1 MLRPVSVRR
10 SASAPPRTFSGALR
24 AGRRLTSPRR
34 VLAMVGSAMTLLTVA
49 RAVVLFVESYS
60 AVRSERLADTD
71 LMNLCVDGSAAHSVD
86 FRALCIKKKAERAS
100 PVLLK
105 ALLRACSTAFADFCE
120 VFSSWTKIGLLVLF
134 CLTGIA
140 APVVKAVALLCT
152 AHLRRRAARRHRAGS
167 TPMVALPRAANAD
180 DSSDDDDEAEHD
192 DRGARGLLTSIT
204 LDDGDE
210 EDAFGQGRVWARP
223 SMGALAAMGRLMRRR
238 RAARRAVATLGG
250 PLEEDGEYDDADDY
264 GYANGG
270 VGHAKRN

>member
-1 MLRPVSVRR
+1 
-10 SASAPPRTFSGALR
+10 
-24 AGRRLTSPRR
+24 
-34 VLAMVGSAMTLLTVA
+34 MTLLTVA

-60 AVRSERLADTD
+60 AVRSERLADSD
-71 LMNLCVDGSAAHSVD
+71 LMNLCVDGSAAHSAD

-152 AHLRRRAARRHRAGS
+152 AHLRRRAARRHRGS
-167 TPMVALPRAANAD
+167 SASMVALPRAGSAD
-180 DSSDDDDEAEHD
+180 DSSDDDHDEAEHD
-192 DRGARGLLTSIT
+192 DRGARGLLTTIT
-204 LDDGDE
+204 LDDGDDD
-210 EDAFGQGRVWARP
+210 DAFGQGRVWARP
-223 SMGALAAMGRLMRRR
+223 TMGALAAMGRLMRRR

-250 PLEEDGEYDDADDY
+250 HSRTTGDDDADDF
-264 GYANGG
+264 GYQTA
-270 VGHAKRN
+270 VDSTRK